1 MNTTQ
6 QSLQDLRQ
14 GVSLS
19 AGRQYSLIFRLA
31 LPAILAQV
39 AGTLMQ
45 LIDASMAGRLGSLAA
60 ASIGLVA
67 SSTWLFSGICRG
79 VIFGFSVQTAQT
91 IGAGNDELA
100 ARICRQGLAAIL
112 LFALTFAVTGLFV
125 APHLPVWLHGEPA
138 IQSMASAYFGWW
150 CLFLPF
156 LMLNEWAVQMLQA
169 TGNTRLPGMLQI
181 LMCALDV
188 VFNWFFIFQ
197 LNLGVAGAAIGT
209 GAAAMCTSLYLAW
222 FTLVRSPFLSGHHSF
237 RFRKE
242 TIQRAVKI
250 GLPVSVEQLVTGS
263 GYVIFT
269 RIVAGLGSI
278 SVAANSFSITAESL
292 AYMPGFGIASAASAI
307 IGQCVGAG
315 RKTLTRSLAWRI
327 ELAGITVMSVMGIA
341 LWLLAPALMQ
351 LLSVDPAVQDLGTR
365 VLRIEAF
372 AEPMYGAAIV
382 ATGILRGKGDTLWP
396 TIISLV
402 SNWGLDLG
410 TRVLRIEA
418 FAEPMYGAAI
428 VATGILRG
436 KGDTLWP
443 TIISLVSNWGLRI
456 PFAAAMTG
464 YGLPG
469 VWFAM
474 AFELNCRGLLFLFRL
489 CRSFPKDR
497 IASSDSTQ
505 MQNTG
510 PAAA

>member
-1 MNTTQ
+1 MTTLPGSGCVPSPQAGRSAGDCIHDANCLSKIHLECPAGFCFDKPMNTTQ
-6 QSLQDLRQ
+6 QSLQDLRL
-14 GVSLS
+14 GHSLS
-19 AGRQYSLIFRLA
+19 RSAQFSLIFRLS

-39 AGTLMQ
+39 ASTLMQ

-79 VIFGFSVQTAQT
+79 VIYGFSVQTAQT
-91 IGAGNDELA
+91 IGAGQDDKA
-100 ARICRQGLAAIL
+100 ARICRQGLFAIL
-112 LFALTFAVTGLFV
+112 LFALTLAAAGLLM
-125 APHLPVWLHGEPA
+125 APHLPVWLHGEEA
-138 IQSMASAYFGWW
+138 IHSMASAYFGWW
-150 CLFLPF
+150 CAFLPF

-169 TGNTRLPGMLQI
+169 TGNTRLPGLLQV
-181 LMCALDV
+181 LMCLLDV
-188 VFNWFFIFQ
+188 LFNWFFIFRLQ
-197 LNLGVAGAAIGT
+197 LGVTGAAIGT
-209 GAAAMCTSLYLAW
+209 GAAAMCTSLYLTW
-222 FTLVRSPFLSGHHSF
+222 FTLFRSPFLSGQHSF
-237 RFRKE
+237 AFRKE
-242 TIQRAVKI
+242 TVKKAVTI
-250 GLPVSVEQLVTGS
+250 GLPVSIEQLVTGS

-278 SVAANSFSITAESL
+278 PVAANSFAITAESL
-292 AYMPGFGIASAASAI
+292 AYMPGFGIASAAGAI

-315 RKTLTRSLAWRI
+315 RKKLTQSLAWRI
-327 ELAGITVMSVMGIA
+327 ECTGIAVMSVMGVA
-341 LWLLAPALMQ
+341 LWVLAPVLMQ
-351 LLSVDPAVQDLGTR
+351 LLSVDPAVQ
-365 VLRIEAF
+365 E
-372 AEPMYGAAIV
+372 
-382 ATGILRGKGDTLWP
+382 
-396 TIISLV
+396 
-402 SNWGLDLG
+402 LG

-464 YGLPG
+464 FGLPG

-489 CRSFPKDR
+489 RRSFPPDR
-497 IASSDSTQ
+497 GGRPEKIQRD
-505 MQNTG
+505 
-510 PAAA
+510 PVPV

>member
-6 QSLQDLRQ
+6 RSLQDLRQ

-112 LFALTFAVTGLFV
+112 LFALTFAMTGLFA
-125 APHLPVWLHGEPA
+125 APHLPVWLHGDPA

-278 SVAANSFSITAESL
+278 SVAANSFSITGESL

-402 SNWGLDLG
+402 SNWGL
-410 TRVLRIEA
+410 
-418 FAEPMYGAAI
+418 
-428 VATGILRG
+428 
-436 KGDTLWP
+436 
-443 TIISLVSNWGLRI
+443 RI

-505 MQNTG
+505 TENTG